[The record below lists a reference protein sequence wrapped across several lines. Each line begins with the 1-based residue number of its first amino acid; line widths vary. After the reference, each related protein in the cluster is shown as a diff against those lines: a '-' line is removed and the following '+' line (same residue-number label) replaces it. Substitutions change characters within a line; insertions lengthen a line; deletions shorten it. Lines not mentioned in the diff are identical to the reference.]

1 MGFSG
6 QARQRPK
13 RINAGGLRARQIR
26 MRAIANRQ
34 HAGFRDRP
42 QYFHDGFINRR
53 IGLADF
59 KHIAAE
65 FAVKIGQ
72 RASANYLL
80 PRHHHMPIRI
90 DAEHGQAGIETGA
103 QYRTIGFRACRAAIR
118 IRAGIQQE
126 IRLAG
131 FAHNFRRAIFHH

>member
-1 MGFSG
+1 MRFSG

-72 RASANYLL
+72 RASGKPSPPPPSHAD
-80 PRHHHMPIRI
+80 P
-90 DAEHGQAGIETGA
+90 D
-103 QYRTIGFRACRAAIR
+103 
-118 IRAGIQQE
+118 
-126 IRLAG
+126 
-131 FAHNFRRAIFHH
+131 